1 MGLRV
6 EAQSRN
12 SYDKGLCRP
21 PMGTART
28 VKGQRSGFEGVA

>member
-6 EAQSRN
+6 EVQSGN
-12 SYDKGLCRP
+12 SYDTGRCRP